1 MAFVVMDLE
10 RAMDPRFVFAALAGA
25 FGAALIF
32 ATITVVR
39 HISG

>member
-1 MAFVVMDLE
+1 MDLE
-10 RAMDPRFVFAALAGA
+10 HAMNPHLVLAALAGA
-25 FGAALIF
+25 FGAAFIF